1 MNPRRPGAAQENE
14 SSTQN
19 TCCLNIVSRG
29 EGSSL
34 GNGKLVYGC
43 VGCRG
48 HVFGPVPRCSCEAA
62 PRPTTP
68 NESHTALPRTHARS
82 SSRAFN
88 LAYPVVIITWPT
100 CRLSATSRRLS
111 ILLPQLSWST
121 SCAPLPRR
129 LLHVRPPRLLSS
141 PGGSGLG
148 SGRRAGVPATNSK
161 SARRR
166 RAPASLPNARVVLYK
181 GPPAETLPRETVWW
195 ITSAQSSA
203 VWRRAPGATLA
214 AIWNTGKP
222 P

>member
-1 MNPRRPGAAQENE
+1 MSGEMCFRPLRNKKQRGAKE
-14 SSTQN
+14 ST
-19 TCCLNIVSRG
+19 V
-29 EGSSL
+29 
-34 GNGKLVYGC
+34 
-43 VGCRG
+43 
-48 HVFGPVPRCSCEAA
+48 
-62 PRPTTP
+62 
-68 NESHTALPRTHARS
+68 HARPKS
-82 SSRAFN
+82 VFSRLFAKDMMP
-88 LAYPVVIITWPT
+88 LWWTSASL
-100 CRLSATSRRLS
+100 LSICPRVTIKLLRSRISAASRRLS

-214 AIWNTGKP
+214 VIWSTGKP